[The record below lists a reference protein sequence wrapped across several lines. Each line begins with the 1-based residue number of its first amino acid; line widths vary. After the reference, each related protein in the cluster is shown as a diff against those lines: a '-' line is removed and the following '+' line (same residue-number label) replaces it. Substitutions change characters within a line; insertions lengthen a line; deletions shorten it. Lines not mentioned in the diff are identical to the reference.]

1 MYLTLNGEKHNHCGD
16 GSVSA
21 LLAEIGAIPEHTAL
35 TVNGEL
41 LFSKD
46 WKNFKFT
53 DGDTVEVLTFVGGG

>member
-41 LFSKD
+41 LISNSPTATPSKS
-46 WKNFKFT
+46 
-53 DGDTVEVLTFVGGG
+53 